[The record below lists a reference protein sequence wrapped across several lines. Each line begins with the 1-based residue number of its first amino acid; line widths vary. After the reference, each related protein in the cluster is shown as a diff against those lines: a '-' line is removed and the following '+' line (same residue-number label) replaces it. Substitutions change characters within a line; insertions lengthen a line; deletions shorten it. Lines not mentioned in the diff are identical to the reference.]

1 MDKTRLVCLFIG
13 IFLLGTGLFPVS
25 ALAAVGAT
33 PSTLSFGSVTVNTTS
48 GSATFMVTNNSWQ
61 GITIHKVATSL
72 PEFIVTS
79 PALPISL
86 SPHSCTSFQVVFRP
100 VAALTYNG
108 TIAVSATRNSGGT
121 VTTHVSVSGTGTS
134 PTSTQSYLLS
144 SSVSSLNF
152 GNTLVGSSV
161 SQAFTLTNTGTGS
174 VTISQVAVTGAGFKV
189 AGFPGGVALVAGG
202 VTLAAGQSLPLTA
215 SFAPATVGAVAGSI
229 SVVSTATNSP
239 ATISWSGTGLQ
250 PQISVT
256 PSSVSFGNLVVGAT
270 GTQTLTVRNPGTATL
285 NVTQASLIG
294 TGFTSSGLA
303 LPLSIPPGGSSA
315 FNIGFA
321 PASAGNFSGSI
332 TLVSNAPNSSLVIP
346 VAGTGV
352 STALQLSASPTSL
365 NFGNLATGSN
375 ATQRVTISNNGNS
388 SVSISQIS
396 ASGAGYST
404 SGVTLPFSLAAGQST
419 SFNVTFAPTSTGSLS
434 GSVTVVSNA
443 TNSPATISLS
453 GTGVQPQI
461 SVTPSSVSFGNV
473 TVGVTNTQTL
483 TIRNAGTA
491 TLNVSQAPLAGTGF
505 TFSGLV
511 LPLSVPS
518 GGSSSFNVGFAPASA
533 GTFSGS
539 ITLISNT
546 TNSPLVLSLS
556 GTGVAT
562 VRQLSASPASLSF
575 GSLTTGTSATQSVTI
590 TNNGNSSVSISQVS
604 ASGAGFTTNGIT
616 LPLSL
621 AAGQSTSISVAF
633 APASAGNLSGSVTV
647 VSNATNS
654 PLVVALSGTG
664 STPVSHTV
672 SLSWTPSSPTFS
684 GFNVYRGTTSG
695 GPYTRVDTSMI
706 SATSYVDSGVSSGQ
720 TYYYVA
726 TEVDSSGTESSYSSE
741 VSATIP

>member
-33 PSTLSFGSVTVNTTS
+33 PSTLSFGSVTMNTTS

-86 SPHSCTSFQVVFRP
+86 SPHSSTSFQVVFRP

-134 PTSTQSYLLS
+134 PTPTQSYLLS

-352 STALQLSASPTSL
+352 STALQLSTSPTSL

-461 SVTPSSVSFGNV
+461 SVTPSSVTFGNV

-491 TLNVSQAPLAGTGF
+491 TLNVSQASLAGTGF

-511 LPLSVPS
+511 LPLSVPA
-518 GGSSSFNVGFAPASA
+518 GGSAAFNIGFAPASA
-533 GTFSGS
+533 SNLSGS
-539 ITLISNT
+539 ITFVSNT
-546 TNSPLVLSLS
+546 PNSPLVVPLS

>member
-33 PSTLSFGSVTVNTTS
+33 PSTLSFGSVTMNTTS

-86 SPHSCTSFQVVFRP
+86 SPHSSTSFQVVFRP

-134 PTSTQSYLLS
+134 PTPTQSYLLS

-256 PSSVSFGNLVVGAT
+256 PLSASFGNLVVGAT

-352 STALQLSASPTSL
+352 STALQLSTSPTSL

>member
-33 PSTLSFGSVTVNTTS
+33 PSTLSFGSVTMNTTS

-86 SPHSCTSFQVVFRP
+86 SPHSSTSFQVVFRP

-121 VTTHVSVSGTGTS
+121 VTAHVSVSGTGTS
-134 PTSTQSYLLS
+134 PTPTQSYLLS

-352 STALQLSASPTSL
+352 STALQLSTSPTSL

-461 SVTPSSVSFGNV
+461 SVTPSSVTFGNV

-491 TLNVSQAPLAGTGF
+491 TLNVSQASLAGTGF

-511 LPLSVPS
+511 LPLSVPA
-518 GGSSSFNVGFAPASA
+518 GGSAAFNIGFAPASA
-533 GTFSGS
+533 SNLSGS
-539 ITLISNT
+539 ITFVSNT
-546 TNSPLVLSLS
+546 PNSPLVVPLS

-695 GPYTRVDTSMI
+695 GQYTRVDTSMI